1 MAGDVRMPLDSEMQ
15 LDHETCAQ
23 DLVDF
28 APVYRCLH
36 IHSVLVSECYCM
48 ELATLPS
55 LQGKEDKF
63 TEDYRNH
70 RNQQLRLV
78 IKPPVAWV
86 RL

>member
-36 IHSVLVSECYCM
+36 IHSVLVSEFYCM
-48 ELATLPS
+48 ELATLLHSRVKKINS
-55 LQGKEDKF
+55 LRTIEIIV
-63 TEDYRNH
+63 TSS
-70 RNQQLRLV
+70 
-78 IKPPVAWV
+78 
-86 RL
+86 